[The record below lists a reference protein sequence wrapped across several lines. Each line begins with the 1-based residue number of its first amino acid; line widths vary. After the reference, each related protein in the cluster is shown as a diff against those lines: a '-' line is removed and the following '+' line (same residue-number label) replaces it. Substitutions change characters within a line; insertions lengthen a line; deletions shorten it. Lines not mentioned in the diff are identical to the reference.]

1 MERDI
6 CFIENLEDINLIEKK
21 LISKKL
27 LFVPLNLESF
37 LYCKKKN
44 FEIFKFK
51 ENIDNN
57 FHKNTLKLTKE
68 FLEKLKFKRTLH
80 YSLKAEIIFF
90 LRFRLNSILFIIE
103 IIDKIKKKFYIN
115 QIIVSGLKKKFH
127 RNLHD
132 GNIVTEIIEE
142 LYKGEIK
149 IKKLSSDQADEN
161 EPIYKIKYICEN
173 AKFDKKN
180 VLMSNVGYNFYRIIE
195 VLKKNKINVWVPF
208 FEDISIIKKI
218 VYYLRGFKPLQ
229 FKKIYSED
237 KLNDYIEKIN
247 YSYKFH
253 NLSSLL
259 NNFYNK
265 LIFYFNEVEQ
275 KSLSLKKT
283 INENNFSLTISNI
296 VKGFN
301 GSILDNDVNCKT
313 LCVSHGII
321 ARSNNEYD
329 EIYKKIIAQAV
340 FSGESKYFAIQSKIM
355 EDSLNTHNLKGKKL
369 ITGNIVFS
377 SSQKIKKNNIYVVQ
391 ASTLKDFSNLQF
403 LGVEMF
409 YEYWNN
415 LSILNRVA
423 KDNNIKILIKPHPTI
438 KNYTYQLKENFKNLI
453 FSNKSIDILLKK
465 SSAVISY
472 SSSAIEDALNSFT
485 PVILFDKE
493 NRYMHLSSNKNSNKL
508 SAVNYISSELSL
520 ENIIKKLNSKKDEN
534 FSEYVFLSDFKD
546 NIKKNILPLL

>member
-44 FEIFKFK
+44 FEIFNFK

-409 YEYWNN
+409 YEYWEA
-415 LSILNRVA
+415 LSKL
-423 KDNNIKILIKPHPTI
+423 NNIAKKDLIKIIVKPHPTI
-438 KNYTYQLKENFKNLI
+438 KKCTSELRKNFNYLK
-453 FSNKSIDILLKK
+453 FSDKSISKLLTK
-465 SSAVISY
+465 SSLLISF
-472 SSSAIEDALNSFT
+472 SSSVIEDALNSFV
-485 PVILFDKE
+485 PVILFDLSK
-493 NRYMHLSSNKNSNKL
+493 RYNHIGSVKKLDYLSAINYTSLERELVEILKNSR
-508 SAVNYISSELSL
+508 
-520 ENIIKKLNSKKDEN
+520 IKKITN
-534 FSEYVFLSDFKD
+534 FDNFVFRSEYQD
-546 NIKKNILPLL
+546 NIKKNILNLI